1 MIYIQEVMKKGIK
14 ITLITIIVLFS
25 LYAITNVTGVL
36 IIYKNAT
43 IANEPNL
50 KLNAKVFISNLIT
63 PQVGDFVSFKFED
76 PIFGEGVRIF
86 RLCGKENDIFEIKN
100 GEVFLNKINIDE
112 NINFTHRY
120 SLTFNDYQNLGLNES
135 QLDKVMPLKISSDS
149 ILVLLEDSFAKQKGI
164 KEKRLIEKGSD
175 SNLMKIFGQ
184 NWNKDNFGPI
194 RIPKGKVFVLGD
206 NRDNSEDSRYLG
218 FINSSDIAGTV
229 IN

>member
-76 PIFGEGVRIF
+76 PIFGDGVRIF
-86 RLCGKENDIFEIKN
+86 RLCG
-100 GEVFLNKINIDE
+100 
-112 NINFTHRY
+112 
-120 SLTFNDYQNLGLNES
+120 DYQNLGLNES

-218 FINSSDIAGTV
+218 FINSSDISGTV